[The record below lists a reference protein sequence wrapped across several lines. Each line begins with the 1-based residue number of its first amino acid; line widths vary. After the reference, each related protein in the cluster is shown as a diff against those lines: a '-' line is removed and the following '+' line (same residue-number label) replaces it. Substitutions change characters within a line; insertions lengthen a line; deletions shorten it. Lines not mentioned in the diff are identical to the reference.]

1 MNHKS
6 LIQTIGDVVLVW
18 VKYMVKYIHIC
29 IMFLM
34 HDKLK
39 ELRNHIRKLFF
50 VSATKIGE
58 NTTNILNCYFSS

>member
-6 LIQTIGDVVLVW
+6 LIQTLGDVLLVW
-18 VKYMVKYIHIC
+18 VSYMIKYIHIR

-39 ELRNHIRKLFF
+39 ELRSHIGKLFLCLPQ
-50 VSATKIGE
+50 K
-58 NTTNILNCYFSS
+58 